1 MIIFQTAPFWTTI
14 LSMLF
19 NREKVFCYEYV
30 AMFLCF
36 CGVVCMS
43 QPSGKEKNDTL
54 LSGIA
59 VGVLMAIVYSSVNVM
74 NRMLKGV
81 HFAVIGIYHA
91 MFGTAIAVV
100 FLVS

>member
-1 MIIFQTAPFWTTI
+1 MCSDTNGQLRLILTRCFLGQGYFCLFLLSATLLPLSLHMIIFQTAPFWTTI

-43 QPSGKEKNDTL
+43 QPSG
-54 LSGIA
+54 
-59 VGVLMAIVYSSVNVM
+59 
-74 NRMLKGV
+74 
-81 HFAVIGIYHA
+81 
-91 MFGTAIAVV
+91 
-100 FLVS
+100 